1 MISHCQTVTGGLDIE
16 VSGFNAQVKINMFL
30 TLILWICAAPKYW
43 YPLEICFS
51 KDDTL
56 LGKAYMPISPK
67 FNWGIKAMSL
77 PGVSVTVAKCNH
89 LAAQFCGPYPVCLVL
104 AANAL
109 FMNTLLR
116 VPYGVVV
123 GSRCWLASGLPLS
136 GAGIIGWAGLN
147 AAHGVTTGCLRQPAS
162 GCADVDRNWDDRAI
176 YGGEVLTWIPWTR
189 NL

>member
-1 MISHCQTVTGGLDIE
+1 MLPQSI
-16 VSGFNAQVKINMFL
+16 
-30 TLILWICAAPKYW
+30 
-43 YPLEICFS
+43 
-51 KDDTL
+51 DTL
-56 LGKAYMPISPK
+56 WQYASLKMTHYWVRHICQFHQNLIEA
-67 FNWGIKAMSL
+67 IKAMSL

-109 FMNTLLR
+109 FMSTLLR

-136 GAGIIGWAGLN
+136 GAGSIGWAGLN
-147 AAHGVTTGCLRQPAS
+147 AAHGVTTGCLRRPAS
-162 GCADVDRNWDDRAI
+162 GCADVDRDWDDRAI